1 MIGINQLES
10 TSCGSIGMSWWDPA
24 EARARKGGWVD
35 IDMQDRL
42 TLQGLD
48 FNSKAVKQGLGLEF
62 QGPLQGI
69 WVSFT

>member
-1 MIGINQLES
+1 M
-10 TSCGSIGMSWWDPA
+10 
-24 EARARKGGWVD
+24 D

-62 QGPLQGI
+62 QGPLLGMWI
-69 WVSFT
+69 SRILNSWKALLPVGNYSLKRALANATPTR